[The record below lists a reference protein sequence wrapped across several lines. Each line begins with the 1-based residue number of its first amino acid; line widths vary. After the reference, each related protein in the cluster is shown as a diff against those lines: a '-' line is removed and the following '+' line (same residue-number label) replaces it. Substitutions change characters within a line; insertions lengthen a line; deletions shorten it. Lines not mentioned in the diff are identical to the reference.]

1 MEFLTILLSSLLGLI
16 VPVGIVIDQT
26 ASSNIR
32 SRFLKIEELQVR
44 IDNLPTHQLL
54 QGRINRVRIAG
65 RSLQLRHRGIDITAL
80 ELETDAI
87 ELDIHNRTRKQ
98 PKLKQPLQV
107 GL

>member
-1 MEFLTILLSSLLGLI
+1 LRQ
-16 VPVGIVIDQT
+16 VI
-26 ASSNIR
+26 
-32 SRFLKIEELQVR
+32 QVC
-44 IDNLPTHQLL
+44 INNLPTHQLL

-65 RSLQLRHRGIDITAL
+65 RSLQLRHRDIHEVKGSPVVPRQGLFDITAL